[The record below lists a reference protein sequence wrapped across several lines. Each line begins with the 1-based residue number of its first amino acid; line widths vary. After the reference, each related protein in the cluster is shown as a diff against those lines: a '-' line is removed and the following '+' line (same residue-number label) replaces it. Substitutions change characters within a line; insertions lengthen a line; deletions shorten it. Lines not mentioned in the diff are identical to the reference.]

1 MKNKKIKE
9 RNGEDEKMEK
19 MGLLKNEKMGD
30 YEKEQGFASY
40 RTLVNYFIGD
50 IVLCNNIVEIDDT
63 INYIEEDTRYYN
75 EKGEE
80 ITEEEYLNDENAYA
94 DTITPEIYQ
103 YYLCNLTEWE
113 EEQAKKCGLIIT
125 YSNILDCHVLLVD
138 HWGTSWDYVLTSV
151 RLFDDYEELKA
162 YEEGEN

>member
-50 IVLCNNIVEIDDT
+50 IVLCNNIV
-63 INYIEEDTRYYN
+63 
-75 EKGEE
+75 
-80 ITEEEYLNDENAYA
+80 
-94 DTITPEIYQ
+94 
-103 YYLCNLTEWE
+103 
-113 EEQAKKCGLIIT
+113 
-125 YSNILDCHVLLVD
+125 
-138 HWGTSWDYVLTSV
+138 
-151 RLFDDYEELKA
+151 
-162 YEEGEN
+162 